1 MQGIPRQ
8 GPHGGD
14 HERVAFGRGT
24 HEAVERPLVVALVA
38 RVAPAEAVGHVAEE
52 EVGEA
57 VAGRV
62 PVEAEVAAVAAV
74 LAVAVLRI
82 VLVDILGFADVIL
95 FQVVRVAIF
104 AGIPAVLAWR
114 LRIIITSSPDKENRP

>member
-1 MQGIPRQ
+1 MDDWVSTVGSVLMVISLALA
-8 GPHGGD
+8 
-14 HERVAFGRGT
+14 VACVIAYSTKTRGAWKLT
-24 HEAVERPLVVALVA
+24 
-38 RVAPAEAVGHVAEE
+38 
-52 EVGEA
+52 EVGRHLMA
-57 VAGRV
+57 FMI
-62 PVEAEVAAVAAV
+62 AVAAV